1 MEIEVK
7 EIQELIQKL
16 GKEHGSQIEAVKN
29 EIKKATE
36 GLVTSEKLTET
47 LEKAGVKADAIE
59 KLTKAVEA
67 QGLEINKILTGK
79 GGNKDKSVAEL
90 IEEKKDVMGRIAK
103 GEKTSFKIEVPVTK
117 APVLRSSV
125 TNTTQAMRLDDIGQ
139 VAYRSFT
146 LSSLFRQRPIAPN
159 SNGIVRYVD
168 QSAPTRA
175 AASVA
180 ENNAFPESTFP
191 WQEYTLSLQK
201 IGDQVPV
208 SMEAFNDVDYI
219 AGEIE
224 QLLQVNVGLREDADL
239 WNANGIA
246 PNITG
251 ILTYAPTYV
260 APDLQLDEPNL
271 FDLIVKVAEQ
281 INAGRESKFRAS
293 TAIISYARFNEMLIK
308 KAVDGHYLN
317 PQFVQFLPD
326 GTANVNGVRVI
337 PHALPGVN
345 EMLVGDFN
353 WATQFTAGGIEV
365 EMGYIANQFIND
377 MMTIKARKRTGLLV
391 RNVDLNAFAKVTDI
405 PAAIAL
411 LD

>member
-36 GLVTSEKLTET
+36 GLVTTEKLTET

-208 SMEAFNDVDYI
+208 SM
-219 AGEIE
+219 
-224 QLLQVNVGLREDADL
+224 
-239 WNANGIA
+239 
-246 PNITG
+246 
-251 ILTYAPTYV
+251 
-260 APDLQLDEPNL
+260 
-271 FDLIVKVAEQ
+271 
-281 INAGRESKFRAS
+281 
-293 TAIISYARFNEMLIK
+293 
-308 KAVDGHYLN
+308 
-317 PQFVQFLPD
+317 
-326 GTANVNGVRVI
+326 
-337 PHALPGVN
+337 
-345 EMLVGDFN
+345 
-353 WATQFTAGGIEV
+353 
-365 EMGYIANQFIND
+365 
-377 MMTIKARKRTGLLV
+377 
-391 RNVDLNAFAKVTDI
+391 
-405 PAAIAL
+405 
-411 LD
+411 